1 MTPPAKRALSV
12 ESRERATNVKGVS
25 ATSAGAPR
33 FIESRTQTWF
43 GRDDYLQISIDMSIQ
58 SEFRVCG
65 QVDEWIFSAR
75 AENIPFAT
83 QLFHFSRHVSPLSS
97 ARSLEMEASMSAPA
111 RSIHASTPND
121 AAPFLRCVSRGSPR
135 WTRPGSPGGIS
146 ICADSAVGAFPRPRR
161 VAFVY

>member
-1 MTPPAKRALSV
+1 MLSV
-12 ESRERATNVKGVS
+12 GSRERATKERFGVPP
-25 ATSAGAPR
+25 TSAGAPR

-43 GRDDYLQISIDMSIQ
+43 GRDDDLQISIDYEHSVRI
-58 SEFRVCG
+58 STFRVIEC
-65 QVDEWIFSAR
+65 VDEWIFSAR

-83 QLFHFSRHVSPLSS
+83 HLFHFSRHVSPLSS

-111 RSIHASTPND
+111 RSIHASTSKD

-135 WTRPGSPGGIS
+135 LTRPASPGGIS
-146 ICADSAVGAFPRPRR
+146 MCADSAVGAFSRATR